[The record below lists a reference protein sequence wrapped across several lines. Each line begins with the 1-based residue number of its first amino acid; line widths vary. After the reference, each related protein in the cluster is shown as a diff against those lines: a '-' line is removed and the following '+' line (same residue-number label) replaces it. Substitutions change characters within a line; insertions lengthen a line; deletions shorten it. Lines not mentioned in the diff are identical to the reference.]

1 MKLEGTFECTI
12 IIAIIDVNV
21 RDEKHME
28 NPRVLSAGAAA
39 DETLEPY
46 GAKGEKGSAR
56 PARRGKKNMKKYA
69 YKNTY

>member
-1 MKLEGTFECTI
+1 MIWLEGTFGCTI

-21 RDEKHME
+21 RNEKHME

-46 GAKGEKGSAR
+46 GAKGEKGQRETGAK
-56 PARRGKKNMKKYA
+56 GEKK
-69 YKNTY
+69 T